1 MLKVMLWLKSKS
13 ESNECNRV
21 QNEEQQNPMEHT
33 IETAR
38 ALSRTEAGRI
48 ETLLT
53 GLAWLDRAFARK
65 EQPQNSQR
73 VLGSAG
79 WYELSTGTTRQQISM
94 RVSSLPYDYVPMPS
108 DRAAPGGARGEE
120 V

>member
-1 MLKVMLWLKSKS
+1 MLKLMLWLKSKS

-21 QNEEQQNPMEHT
+21 QKEEQQNPMEHT

-38 ALSRTEAGRI
+38 AASRAEAGQI

-53 GLAWLDRAFARK
+53 GLAWLDRALAGK
-65 EQPQNSQR
+65 EQSQNSQR

-79 WYELSTGTTRQQISM
+79 WYELSTEPPAARLGA
-94 RVSSLPYDYVPMPS
+94 SSRGPGGLAPQCWTSAVR
-108 DRAAPGGARGEE
+108 RAA
-120 V
+120 